1 MQLSHTA
8 SEMCKICRELKFKY
22 DWLINSCF
30 YIPITY
36 CIMINEFMTI
46 LQGYQSKF
54 CFPLELKEGV
64 LNFALN
70 RLYSDFDLALL
81 AYGKW
86 VYTSY
91 SHMFHTDKFQIISTS
106 SIITKTQ
113 ISCSH
118 LRVYVLNL
126 FTIILPD
133 IKIEHVLVWV
143 NINESFSENQENN
156 FWPLESDVWWVS
168 FFRLSKIY
176 AGKAVVWRSLVQ
188 IEQGR
193 NLSISQGQEPS
204 NNAHRKS
211 MQ

>member
-8 SEMCKICRELKFKY
+8 SEICKICRKLKFKY

-30 YIPITY
+30 HIPITHH
-36 CIMINEFMTI
+36 IMINVFMMI

-64 LNFALN
+64 LSFALD
-70 RLYSDFDLALL
+70 RLYSGFDLALL

-91 SHMFHTDKFQIISTS
+91 SHILHIDKLSKISIS
-106 SIITKTQ
+106 SVIAKTQ
-113 ISCSH
+113 VSCSH

-133 IKIEHVLVWV
+133 IKIEHAKSKL
-143 NINESFSENQENN
+143 IFMSPILK
-156 FWPLESDVWWVS
+156 FW
-168 FFRLSKIY
+168 KI
-176 AGKAVVWRSLVQ
+176 
-188 IEQGR
+188 IFD
-193 NLSISQGQEPS
+193 P
-204 NNAHRKS
+204 
-211 MQ
+211 